1 MQTSRDA
8 PTILLFCEV
17 IEQLRNVIEQI
28 DIERFSVNHVS
39 TEKEFR
45 DFLAEYNVD
54 IIIADLIL
62 SRSKYIYQSMFL
74 ELLPR
79 LKPQIKIIFVS
90 RSAHLFDRLA
100 AIRSGG
106 DVFLDF
112 PVRQHLLMENLE
124 PFLDRNFRDPFRVL
138 MIHSDDGKNNNALKP
153 LIRNKQVTLKVIM
166 KATDIL
172 DTLTSFSPEVVVLG
186 NNITDCSPNEIAQ
199 VIEQQKLFLG
209 IPIIF
214 LMNDNTVPS
223 EVQLSSFNHTFI
235 KLEDMAED
243 KIKKLIETY
252 ASEFRLFCRQAVRDG
267 LTGLLN
273 PSMTRHCLEIELNRS
288 QRLGSNL
295 SFIMVDIDNFK
306 EINDTFGH
314 SFGDEVIK
322 NLAQLLKD
330 RLRKSDLVGRM
341 GGDEFGIILC
351 GTQASDALTILRDI
365 KETFSKRVFKKNT
378 VTFHCSFS
386 AGISEYSGSRTSSN
400 MIELSDKAL
409 LEAKAKGRNQV
420 LAETHN

>member
-1 MQTSRDA
+1 MQISRDA
-8 PTILLFCEV
+8 PTILLFCEC

-62 SRSKYIYQSMFL
+62 SRDKYIYQSMFL
-74 ELLPR
+74 ELLPQ
-79 LKPQIKIIFVS
+79 LKPQVKIIFVS

-112 PVRQHLLMENLE
+112 PVRKHLLMEILE

-138 MIHSDDGKNNNALKP
+138 MIHSDDGKNKNALQP

-166 KATDIL
+166 KAMDIL

>member
-1 MQTSRDA
+1 
-8 PTILLFCEV
+8 
-17 IEQLRNVIEQI
+17 
-28 DIERFSVNHVS
+28 
-39 TEKEFR
+39 
-45 DFLAEYNVD
+45 
-54 IIIADLIL
+54 
-62 SRSKYIYQSMFL
+62 
-74 ELLPR
+74 
-79 LKPQIKIIFVS
+79 
-90 RSAHLFDRLA
+90 
-100 AIRSGG
+100 
-106 DVFLDF
+106 
-112 PVRQHLLMENLE
+112 
-124 PFLDRNFRDPFRVL
+124 
-138 MIHSDDGKNNNALKP
+138 
-153 LIRNKQVTLKVIM
+153 
-166 KATDIL
+166 
-172 DTLTSFSPEVVVLG
+172 
-186 NNITDCSPNEIAQ
+186 
-199 VIEQQKLFLG
+199 
-209 IPIIF
+209 
-214 LMNDNTVPS
+214 MNDNTVPKEI
-223 EVQLSSFNHTFI
+223 EVSRINHTF
-235 KLEDMAED
+235 LRLANMEED

-252 ASEFRLFCRQAVRDG
+252 ASDFRLFCRQAVRDG

-365 KETFSKRVFKKNT
+365 KETFSKKVFKKNT
-378 VTFHCSFS
+378 LSFHCSFS
-386 AGISEYSGSRTSSN
+386 AGISEYLGSRTSSN

-420 LAETHN
+420 LAETNN

>member
-214 LMNDNTVPS
+214 LMNDNTFPTEIQV
-223 EVQLSSFNHTFI
+223 SSFNHTFLR
-235 KLEDMAED
+235 LENMAED
-243 KIKKLIETY
+243 KIKK
-252 ASEFRLFCRQAVRDG
+252 SKLFH
-267 LTGLLN
+267 LW
-273 PSMTRHCLEIELNRS
+273 
-288 QRLGSNL
+288 
-295 SFIMVDIDNFK
+295 F
-306 EINDTFGH
+306 
-314 SFGDEVIK
+314 
-322 NLAQLLKD
+322 
-330 RLRKSDLVGRM
+330 
-341 GGDEFGIILC
+341 
-351 GTQASDALTILRDI
+351 
-365 KETFSKRVFKKNT
+365 
-378 VTFHCSFS
+378 
-386 AGISEYSGSRTSSN
+386 
-400 MIELSDKAL
+400 
-409 LEAKAKGRNQV
+409 
-420 LAETHN
+420 